1 MPFGLVLWSWGSQA
15 LAFLASL
22 QNLWI
27 GFAVLTFWDRR
38 KGRAQDG
45 QFGAPDGQV
54 GAQNAQ
60 FCGQDDQF
68 GVQDGQLAALDSQ
81 LGAQDGQVGAQD
93 GQFGAHKKSAGNYKS
108 VVPASMKA
116 LCNEMRGAE
125 ESMQNIP
132 RSPPQ
137 PNPACPKTLQNGGP
151 GRPWT
156 PKCTQ
161 EAPQTG
167 QEMPKRAQDAPK
179 KHPRSVQEEPRDAQE
194 RPRATP
200 ESPRTLQNG
209 ARQIQRP
216 VFSTIL
222 VGSFVRKAPGVILFG
237 LLFVRQACDL

>member
-1 MPFGLVLWSWGSQA
+1 
-15 LAFLASL
+15 
-22 QNLWI
+22 
-27 GFAVLTFWDRR
+27 
-38 KGRAQDG
+38 
-45 QFGAPDGQV
+45 
-54 GAQNAQ
+54 
-60 FCGQDDQF
+60 
-68 GVQDGQLAALDSQ
+68 
-81 LGAQDGQVGAQD
+81 
-93 GQFGAHKKSAGNYKS
+93 
-108 VVPASMKA
+108 MKA

-137 PNPACPKTLQNGGP
+137 PNPACPKTFQNGGP

-167 QEMPKRAQDAPK
+167 QEMPKRAQDAPE

-209 ARQIQRP
+209 ARQIQRQ

-237 LLFVRQACDL
+237 LFVCASSLRFVKNLDLCRSCQCFVRVGAFAQCCLTCMQKH